1 MDRRVCVHRSGA
13 VGADQGVTRLF
24 YDGDCGFCGRMV
36 RFVAKHDQTR
46 RIRFAPLGGETFAK
60 LVSPEAKGGLPDSL
74 VVLTAEGDLLTQSR
88 AVIHLLHRMGP
99 GWHLLGT
106 LLAHVSEDL
115 RAWGYRSVARWRH
128 RAGSCPR
135 PANPGDTRFES

>member
-1 MDRRVCVHRSGA
+1 MGA
-13 VGADQGVTRLF
+13 YQGVTRLF
-24 YDGDCGFCGRMV
+24 YDGDCGFCDRMV
-36 RFVAKHDQTR
+36 RFVARHDSTR

-60 LVSPEAKGGLPDSL
+60 LVPPEAQGGLPDSL

-106 LLAHVSEDL
+106 LLAHVPENI
-115 RAWGYRSVARWRH
+115 REGGYRLVARWRH

-135 PANPGDTRFES
+135 PSNRDDMRFES